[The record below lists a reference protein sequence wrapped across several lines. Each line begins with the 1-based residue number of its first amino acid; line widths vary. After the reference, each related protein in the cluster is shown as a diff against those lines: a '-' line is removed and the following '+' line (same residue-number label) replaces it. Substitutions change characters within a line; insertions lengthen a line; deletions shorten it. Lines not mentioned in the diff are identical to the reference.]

1 MLYRVAYILQNG
13 TAGHKDF
20 ETLELCYEFLLS
32 IDYKRYNIMDLK
44 SKDIIERG

>member
-1 MLYRVAYILQNG
+1 MIYRIAYILQNG

-20 ETLELCYEFLLS
+20 ETLEGCYEFLLS

>member
-1 MLYRVAYILQNG
+1 MLYRVAYILLNG
-13 TAGHKDF
+13 IAEHKDF

-44 SKDIIERG
+44 TKDIIERG